1 MEPLKLTYPL
11 GLTFDDVL
19 LIPGYSDFIRSD
31 INLSTQLT
39 KKIKLSI
46 PLVSAPMDT
55 VTESKLAIA
64 LAELG
69 GIGIIHRNL
78 TIGDQMKEVIE
89 VKKKKLLV
97 GAAIGSSKGFE
108 ERVEALIKANVDII
122 VVDSAHGFSRGVIEA
137 TKYIKNKFSKMQV
150 ISGSIATYDG
160 AMGLIKA
167 GADGL
172 RVGMGPGAICTTRII
187 SGMGVPQITAIL
199 ETVRAANKYNIPVIA
214 DGGIKYSGDI
224 VKALAAGASTV
235 MMGGFFSSCVE
246 SPGRSIALTR
256 EFVPKRFLNV
266 FKKNILLAPTRK
278 AKSNKKNN
286 LTVIERRKNSA
297 NKEIFYFKEYR
308 GMGSEAAMQ
317 EGAQIKSEDE
327 FHGKSYKDRVLVAEG
342 VEGLVPIKG
351 SVKDLVDQAIGGIKS
366 GMYYIGAKNILQL
379 QKKAKFIQITQA
391 SLTESHPH
399 DIFVTNP
406 GQNYQ

>member
-1 MEPLKLTYPL
+1 MGTHKTVSDI

-19 LIPGYSDFIRSD
+19 LLPSYSNFTRQEID
-31 INLSTQLT
+31 LSTNLT
-39 KKIKLSI
+39 KKIKLLI
-46 PLVSAPMDT
+46 PLVSSPMDT

-64 LAELG
+64 LASLG

-78 TIGDQMKEVIE
+78 TIGDQIKEVME
-89 VKKKKLLV
+89 VKEEKLLV

-108 ERVEALIKANVDII
+108 ERVEALIKANIDVI
-122 VVDSAHGFSRGVIEA
+122 VIDSAHGFSKGVIET
-137 TKYIKNKFSKMQV
+137 TKYIKNKFPKMEV
-150 ISGSIATYDG
+150 IAGSIATYDG
-160 AMGLIKA
+160 AKALIAA
-167 GADGL
+167 GVDGL

-187 SGMGVPQITAIL
+187 SGMGVPQITAIQ
-199 ETVRAANKYNIPVIA
+199 ETARAAKKKGIPVIA
-214 DGGIKYSGDI
+214 DGGIKYSGDM

-246 SPGRSIALTR
+246 SPGRSIVLRR
-256 EFVPKRFLNV
+256 EFVPKRFLGAFN
-266 FKKNILLAPTRK
+266 KNMLLDPTRK

-286 LTVIERRKNSA
+286 LIVVDENKNSA
-297 NKEIFYFKEYR
+297 NKDFFYFKEYR

-317 EGAQIKSEDE
+317 GGAKIKSEDE

-351 SVKDLVDQAIGGIKS
+351 TVKDLVDQAVGGIKS
-366 GMYYIGAKNILQL
+366 GMYYVGAKNILEL
-379 QKKAKFIQITQA
+379 WKKTKFIQITQA
-391 SLTESHPH
+391 SLTENHPH

-406 GQNYQ
+406 GKNYS